1 MKKKQNNQSGEG
13 YVDSVV
19 SVLVFAMITVILLN
33 LFSMIT
39 LYQKLN
45 SVATATAEYAA
56 ANGSVGADTQAY
68 FENLCDVYG
77 IEASV
82 TFAGSTIWRDSTY
95 VQLGEEIR
103 VSVTAQSEVLGNGEY
118 GMSVPLTARCAT
130 CSAKYWKEG
139 ELP

>member
-1 MKKKQNNQSGEG
+1 MKKKQNNQIGEG

-45 SVATATAEYAA
+45 SVAAATAEYASL
-56 ANGSVGADTQAY
+56 NGSVGSDTQDY
-68 FENLCDVYG
+68 FDRLCEVYG
-77 IEASV
+77 IAATVS
-82 TFAGSTIWRDSTY
+82 FADSETVLDTAC
-95 VQLGEEIR
+95 VQLGGEIR
-103 VSVTAQSEVLGNGEY
+103 VTVTAQTVVLGNGEY
-118 GMSVPLTARCAT
+118 DSPVPLTARCGT
-130 CSAKYWKEG
+130 ISAKYWKDG